1 MNNKLNQVFSNF
13 YTTSEC
19 EELSYYIE
27 NYVKVSKMYYRQ
39 EELGRYYASIAERF
53 MVDCIGG
60 FPDKLLKKTMKF
72 AEDHFQVKNVYLFD
86 IIFISYSNKDL
97 LVPKLPEHTDNG
109 SFTKYTIDYQYKA
122 NINWPLIVDGVE
134 FPLKDNDAV
143 TFLGSNQMHGRPN
156 RIFKDE
162 EYLENIFFQ
171 FIEKRDKN
179 DK

>member
-1 MNNKLNQVFSNF
+1 MNNKLNQIFSNF

-39 EELGRYYASIAERF
+39 EELGRYYASVSERY
-53 MVDCIGG
+53 MADCIGG
-60 FPDKLLKKTMKF
+60 FPEKLLKKTMKF
-72 AEDHFQVKNVYLFD
+72 AEDHFQVKNLYLFD
-86 IIFISYSNKDL
+86 IVFIGYSNKDS
-97 LVPKLPEHTDNG
+97 LVPRLSDHKDNG
-109 SFTKYTIDYQYKA
+109 SITKHTIDYQYKS
-122 NINWPLIVDGVE
+122 NINWPLRIDGKE
-134 FPLKDNDAV
+134 FLLNNNDAV
-143 TFLGSNQMHGRPN
+143 TFLGSNQMHGRPD
-156 RIFKDE
+156 RIFKDG